1 MKGKEIATRTPSWW
15 LEKQKTSQDPHPNS
29 IQLSGHL
36 LFWNLFMFCYPEY
49 AGAFKI
55 ILFHAY
61 FIDDRLA
68 ETTLAAS
75 EVTVQSSSYHHV

>member
-1 MKGKEIATRTPSWW
+1 MK
-15 LEKQKTSQDPHPNS
+15 EKRLQPELIRGGLRNRKTSQDPHPNS

-68 ETTLAAS
+68 AAYAGDWM
-75 EVTVQSSSYHHV
+75 QNGWAAF